1 MQTNERPRFDPDEY
15 EQLPPE
21 IVEFRRRVVDVLWSD
36 QRYAALEMSD
46 RSIGADTFVGR
57 CLSCGGPLVVRFYR
71 DENYRD
77 VALKCADKDCH
88 TADRLHER
96 LELVAE

>member
-1 MQTNERPRFDPDEY
+1 MQTAYDEPP
-15 EQLPPE
+15 EDMLPPD
-21 IVEFRRRVVDVLWSD
+21 VVNFRRSVVDLLWD
-36 QRYAALEMSD
+36 DHRYASLGTDD

-71 DENYRD
+71 DADYQD
-77 VALKCADKDCH
+77 VALKCANKNCH
-88 TADRLHER
+88 TAAMLHER

>member
-1 MQTNERPRFDPDEY
+1 MLTDDRARPEQP

-21 IVEFRRRVVDVLWSD
+21 VVEFRRRVVDVLWND
-36 QRYAALEMSD
+36 HRYASLGTDD
-46 RSIGADTFVGR
+46 RSISADSFVGR

-71 DENYRD
+71 DENYQD